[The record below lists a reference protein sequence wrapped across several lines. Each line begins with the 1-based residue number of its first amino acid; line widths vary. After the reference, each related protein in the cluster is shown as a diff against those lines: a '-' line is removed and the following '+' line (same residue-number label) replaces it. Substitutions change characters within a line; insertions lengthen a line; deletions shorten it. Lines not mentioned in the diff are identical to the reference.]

1 MPPAIAPQLVPS
13 RNDGRGWLAT
23 RRKKLVPLRCCL
35 SASDQGSRFGPSM
48 TATGHTTNMRAP
60 EGRDNTQLLTEDE
73 VSLAVRSHLE
83 KAGWTITSWALAA
96 GRIHG
101 DDIVAE
107 LEGRQ
112 LIIEVKGEGSSDPE
126 SRRFGLAFNSSQV
139 TTHVAMATYKALQ
152 AVSKGAEAGI
162 ALPDNLLHRRTVRTI
177 QPALSDLGI
186 SVFWVDGHSAVAVS

>member
-1 MPPAIAPQLVPS
+1 
-13 RNDGRGWLAT
+13 
-23 RRKKLVPLRCCL
+23 
-35 SASDQGSRFGPSM
+35 
-48 TATGHTTNMRAP
+48 MRTP
-60 EGRDNTQLLTEDE
+60 EGRDNSQLLTEDE

-83 KAGWTITSWALAA
+83 KNGWTITSWALAA

-112 LIIEVKGEGSSDPE
+112 LIIEVKGEGSSDSE
-126 SRRFGLAFNSSQV
+126 SRRFGFAFNSSQV
-139 TTHVAMATYKALQ
+139 TTHVAMATYKALK

-162 ALPDNLLHRRTVRTI
+162 ALPDNLLHRRTFGTI

-186 SVFWVDGHSAVAVS
+186 SVFWVDRHSAVAVS